1 MTTWAIKDWDKT
13 FENYRSR
20 ELDSVRYVTLR
31 TTQDSEAFGVLMR
44 TKEGSAAFG
53 VFIALVQI
61 AAKCP
66 VRGVLEDEKGA
77 WDAKRYSIR
86 FGLPL
91 KAAEAAFDLLSKNP
105 IGWLVN
111 AVSEESRTDRAST
124 AHRPTIDATPIVPYR
139 KVRESTNQ
147 AAPAREEP
155 EPAGGR
161 VELSPEREKIADTLS
176 KPPWAL
182 PKAHAREIAREYE
195 PGAIRWTLD
204 DIGRDKNARRPG
216 RVLLARIASGALRE
230 LSDTHAAGARAAAA
244 LQEQT
249 ARKLADSQREK
260 AEADRQSAE
269 RRERYRTETGK
280 EPKGREYHE
289 WMMRE
294 FAPNSPSVVRL
305 QLRHSG

>member
-1 MTTWAIKDWDKT
+1 MTVWKIKDWDKT

-124 AHRPTIDATPIVPYR
+124 AHRPTTDATPIVPYR
-139 KVRESTNQ
+139 KVREGNGGDQPTKP
-147 AAPAREEP
+147 AAPK
-155 EPAGGR
+155 GG
-161 VELSPEREKIADTLS
+161 VGWAAPVSLSDEQTELADELSR
-176 KPPWAL
+176 PPWTLHQAEL
-182 PKAHAREIAREYE
+182 FAVVQAGPPAAIRDVMADVLSDARVRNPAAVLVARVRAGNLDPPRAPQRKLGLDDPEEIA
-195 PGAIRWTLD
+195 
-204 DIGRDKNARRPG
+204 ARVR
-216 RVLLARIASGALRE
+216 ARS
-230 LSDTHAAGARAAAA
+230 
-244 LQEQT
+244 T
-249 ARKLADSQREK
+249 A
-260 AEADRQSAE
+260 
-269 RRERYRTETGK
+269 
-280 EPKGREYHE
+280 
-289 WMMRE
+289 
-294 FAPNSPSVVRL
+294 
-305 QLRHSG
+305 